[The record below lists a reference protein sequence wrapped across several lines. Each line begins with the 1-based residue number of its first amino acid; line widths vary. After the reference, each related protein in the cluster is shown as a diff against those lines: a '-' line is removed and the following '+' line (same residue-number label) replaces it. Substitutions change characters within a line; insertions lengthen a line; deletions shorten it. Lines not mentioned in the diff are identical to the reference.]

1 MITLFVNRLT
11 RQTKVTKCM
20 TWLGDKNQY
29 MSEKYFWLL
38 FPGMSPG
45 GHILLGAHKVGTF
58 L

>member
-1 MITLFVNRLT
+1 
-11 RQTKVTKCM
+11 M

-45 GHILLGAHKVGTF
+45 GYILLGAHKVGTF